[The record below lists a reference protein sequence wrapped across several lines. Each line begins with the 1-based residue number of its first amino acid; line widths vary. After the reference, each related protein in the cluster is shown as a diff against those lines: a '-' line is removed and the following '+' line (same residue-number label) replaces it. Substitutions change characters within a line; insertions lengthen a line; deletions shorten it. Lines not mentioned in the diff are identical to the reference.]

1 MGVCC
6 YCGVHEYKTLTIETC
21 CRHLDQLW
29 KLQMTMKQPS
39 NCNYLFIFST
49 LVLIFLFTTCV
60 FCFQPSPF
68 QLSSIV
74 FIQIGYISIDLNSWS
89 CHALLAFI
97 STFSFKKDGKLSGVI
112 NKRLKDKL
120 CNVFNLLSILYI
132 FHCTI
137 VVCIVHASQLP
148 NVRDF
153 ENCDK
158 D

>member
-39 NCNYLFIFST
+39 NYTYLFYLFNIGAH
-49 LVLIFLFTTCV
+49 FLFIARV

-68 QLSSIV
+68 QLSWIV
-74 FIQIGYISIDLNSWS
+74 FIQIGYISIYLNSWS

-97 STFSFKKDGKLSGVI
+97 STFSFKKHRKLSGVI